1 MHGVS
6 RKRRVW
12 KIPLIVTGTAG
23 LLLAIT
29 VAAFK
34 LSPWPHVWIIRD
46 GFNRGAAA
54 ANASLAPL
62 LPDNVS
68 ARYGVSYSAGE
79 RDAVFDVFFPDSS
92 TEPLPAVVWV
102 HGGGFVAGSRSDL
115 SNYLQILAARGF
127 VTVAID
133 YTLAPSGRFPKPV
146 LQTNAALAY
155 LVAHAHELHID
166 PRRIFL
172 AGDSAGAQIAA
183 QTALVISDPRYS
195 ARMGIAPGLEREAL
209 RGLLLYCGPYEPTRF
224 PSAGELY
231 GFKKIVM
238 WSYMGT
244 RDMRDERMAGF
255 SVTPHLSALF
265 PPVFISV
272 GNADSL
278 APQSVDFATA
288 LRRYGV
294 EVDALFFPEDYDPP
308 LGHEYQMLLT
318 TDAGRL
324 AFERSITFLTTHALA
339 PADNRISGE

>member
-1 MHGVS
+1 MS
-6 RKRRVW
+6 RIW
-12 KIPLIVTGTAG
+12 KITLIATGTAG
-23 LLLAIT
+23 LMLAVT

-46 GFNRGAAA
+46 GYNRGAAA
-54 ANASLAPL
+54 ANASLVPL
-62 LPDNVS
+62 LPDDVS
-68 ARYGVSYSAGE
+68 AHYGVSYSPGD
-79 RDAVFDVFFPDSS
+79 RDAVFDIFFPDSS
-92 TEPLPAVVWV
+92 TQSLPAVVWV

-115 SNYLQILAARGF
+115 SNYLLILAARGF

-146 LQTNAALAY
+146 VQTNAALAY
-155 LVAHAHELHID
+155 LVSHAHEFHMD
-166 PRRIFL
+166 PRCIFL

-183 QTALVISDPRYS
+183 QAALVITDPSYC
-195 ARMGIAPGLEREAL
+195 ARMGIAPGLARDAL
-209 RGLLLYCGPYEPTRF
+209 RGLVLYCGPYEPTRF
-224 PSAGELY
+224 PGAGELY

-244 RDMRDERMAGF
+244 RDIRDQRVAGI

-272 GNADSL
+272 GNADPL

-294 EVDALFFPEDYDPP
+294 EVDALFFPEDRDPP

-318 TDAGRL
+318 TDAGRV
-324 AFERSITFLTTHALA
+324 AFERSTTFLRTHALA
-339 PADNRISGE
+339 PTGE